1 MSTIATD
8 VQQTYTERNEWRAF
22 VRVLYRALRMIE
34 VYLQKQIEKWGED
47 D

>member
-8 VQQTYTERNEWRAF
+8 VQQTYTECNEWRAF